1 MPFPKFGGDGVWSFF
16 CDCGETGM
24 DAKTAVLVDGEFYLK
39 RFRKVDQKGNSA
51 SPEEVARA
59 LSWAA
64 LAHLRKQGRKRN
76 QLYRIFFYDC
86 PPMDRVLHN
95 PLSQRGYN
103 YRKTDRAQFRLAI
116 HEALR
121 KQRKVALRLGRMAPH
136 GSWHLKEDRLK
147 LLLRGKIEIDSLTE
161 NDLYY
166 DCRQKEVDMK
176 IGLDIASLTYKGLVD
191 QLILISGDS
200 DFVPAAKLARRE
212 GIDFILD
219 PMWNSINPSL
229 HEHIDGLYSPWPKPG

>member
-1 MPFPKFGGDGVWSFF
+1 MAAWRL
-16 CDCGETGM
+16 CM
-24 DAKTAVLVDGEFYLK
+24 DAKTAVLVDGKFYLK
-39 RFRKVDQKGNSA
+39 RFRKVDQKGISA
-51 SPEEVARA
+51 SPEDVARA

-64 LAHLRKQGRKRN
+64 LAHLRKQGRRRN

-147 LLLRGKIEIDSLTE
+147 ALLRED
-161 NDLYY
+161 
-166 DCRQKEVDMK
+166 
-176 IGLDIASLTYKGLVD
+176 TYTRLRRAR
-191 QLILISGDS
+191 SGAERHRCATG
-200 DFVPAAKLARRE
+200 VARWR
-212 GIDFILD
+212 G
-219 PMWNSINPSL
+219 
-229 HEHIDGLYSPWPKPG
+229 